1 MVNPFKK
8 NTLKTSI
15 IGFLFFILKVGT
27 AFAVW
32 IFSLL
37 YLQMAMTTQY
47 FLNQKKLKSA
57 DVILVLGNRAYW
69 NQQVNPCLSGRV
81 DQAIDLSKQGL
92 APTLI
97 MSGGLDKEDQ
107 VIEAQVMHDW
117 AKSNG
122 FNGPII
128 QESLSQSTLENLIYS
143 EKILQSQSVKS
154 VIIVTE
160 PYHLW
165 RTQWL
170 VEALDFHRRFK
181 VQYSPAQSECW
192 QKWGYFFKGALREP
206 VAKIHNQGR
215 FYFSPITYPSIK

>member
-8 NTLKTSI
+8 NKFKTSI
-15 IGFLFFILKVGT
+15 FGFLFFILKAGT
-27 AFAVW
+27 AFAAW
-32 IFSLL
+32 FYSLL
-37 YLQMAMTTQY
+37 YLQMAMTTQH
-47 FLNQKKLKSA
+47 FLNQKNLRSA
-57 DVILVLGNRAYW
+57 DAILVLGNRAYW

-81 DQAIDLSKQGL
+81 DHAINLSKQGL

-107 VIEAQVMHDW
+107 IIEAQVMHDW
-117 AKSNG
+117 ARFKG
-122 FNGPII
+122 FNGSII
-128 QESLSQSTLENLIYS
+128 QEPRSQSTLENLIFS
-143 EKILQSQSVKS
+143 EKILQSQSVES

-170 VEALDFHRRFK
+170 VETLNLHRRFK

-206 VAKIHNQGR
+206 VARIHNQGR
-215 FYFSPITYPSIK
+215 FYFSPSTYP